1 MADINVRIPD
11 LIEKKKDG
19 KEFTDDEIKFFID
32 KLLSGGVAD
41 SQLGA
46 WLMATC
52 IRGLNTQETY
62 ALTKA
67 MTDTGSML
75 QWPEE
80 WKSILVDKHST
91 GGVGDKVSLVL
102 APALAAVGLK
112 VPMIS
117 GRGLGITG
125 GTLDKL
131 ESIPGYRVSLS
142 VKEIHNILDQ
152 VGCCI
157 AGQTGTIAPADKKMY
172 ACRDI
177 TGTVQNLSLVTSSI
191 VCKKAA
197 ENLRALVLDVKFGN
211 GSFCTTE
218 DEAAKLAASLISVS
232 RKFGMKTS
240 AVISSM
246 NCPLGCTV
254 GNSLEV
260 EESIEC
266 LKGKGPA
273 DLRELVI
280 VEGSLLMASVKDISL
295 EEGEIA
301 IKTVLDDGS
310 ALSKFRDMIML
321 QGVSRETAEDLCHG
335 SIWKALKSPQTTT
348 DIKAKKSGV
357 VRNINA
363 RKVATVSQFLGAGR
377 AQPSDQI
384 DHSVGVKL
392 KLLNGQK
399 VGFGESWATVYHQGE
414 ALPEHLLEIMA
425 EAIEIDEVACSTN
438 GASPSPSKIVRTVT
452 DTDATNNLVQSLS

>member
-1 MADINVRIPD
+1 MANLNVRIPD

-19 KEFTDDEIKFFID
+19 KEFTDVEIKCFID

-52 IRGLNTQETY
+52 INGLNTQETFV
-62 ALTKA
+62 LTKA
-67 MTDTGSML
+67 MTDTGSIL

-91 GGVGDKVSLVL
+91 GGVGDKVSLIL

-142 VKEIHNILDQ
+142 EKEIHNILDQ

-177 TGTVQNLSLVTSSI
+177 TATVQNLSLMTSSI
-191 VCKKAA
+191 ICKKAA
-197 ENLRALVLDVKFGN
+197 ENLKALVLDVKFGN
-211 GSFCTTE
+211 GSYSSSE
-218 DEAAKLAASLISVS
+218 AEAAKLAASLISVS

-260 EESIEC
+260 EETIEC

-273 DLRELVI
+273 DLRELVV
-280 VEGSLLMASVKDISL
+280 VEGSLLMASVKEISL
-295 EEGEIA
+295 EDGEAA
-301 IKTVLDDGS
+301 IKKVLDDGS
-310 ALSKFRDMIML
+310 ALSKFKDMITL
-321 QGVSRETAEDLCHG
+321 QGVSHETAEELCHG
-335 SIWKALKSPQTTT
+335 SIWKALKLPQTTT
-348 DIKAKKSGV
+348 EVKAKKSGV
-357 VRNINA
+357 VQNINA

-392 KLLNGQK
+392 KLLNGQPVEK
-399 VGFGESWATVYHQGE
+399 GQTWATVYHQGE
-414 ALPEHLLEIMA
+414 ELPDHLLEIMND
-425 EAIEIDEVACSTN
+425 AIEIVDEPTCSSN
-438 GASPSPSKIVRTVT
+438 GTIPSKIVKIIS
-452 DTDATNNLVQSLS
+452 DTDDTNNLFLPLS